1 MKRFKDYVKIMDEN
15 EGDVVVDRDS
25 DADLGPREPASID
38 KAVDIAVRK
47 GYKKK
52 LIGFLRSLGDEEID
66 KALGDVDKGLGDVT
80 GSNHKDRQVPEDEV
94 VPSSV
99 DKDSDIQ

>member
-1 MKRFKDYVKIMDEN
+1 MMDEN
-15 EGDVVVDRDS
+15 DGGNEGGVVVDRDN
-25 DADLGPREPASID
+25 DEDLGPREPASID
-38 KAVDIAVRK
+38 KAIDIVVRK

-52 LIGFLRSLGDEEID
+52 LIEFLRSLGDEEID

-80 GSNHKDRQVPEDEV
+80 GSNHKDRSMPEDEV
-94 VPSSV
+94 VPSTV